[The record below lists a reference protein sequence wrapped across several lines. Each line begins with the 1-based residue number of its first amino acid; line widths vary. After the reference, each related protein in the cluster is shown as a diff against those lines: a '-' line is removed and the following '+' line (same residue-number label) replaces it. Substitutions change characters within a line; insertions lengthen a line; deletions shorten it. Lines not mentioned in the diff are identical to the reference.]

1 MTLPREPDDLF
12 SQARHLLR
20 MLSRMERL
28 ESLPRTGWVVSG
40 VHPPESIAS
49 HVYMVTL
56 TALWIA
62 DTLNEPVDTERLLR
76 LALLHDSSEALLT
89 DLAWP
94 VKRLID
100 PDVLHAA
107 EEKVARTLFEHAPT
121 PDWGDVLPEYNAAQ
135 TLEARIVK
143 ASDRIQMLA
152 KALQYESQ
160 HRGDTRRFWEN
171 PRNFDDFDIPLV
183 RAILD
188 LLRAMHD
195 GEDGEHF
202 WPANFD

>member
-1 MTLPREPDDLF
+1 MSDLK
-12 SQARHLLR
+12 SQASHLLR

-28 ESLPRTGWVVSG
+28 ESLPRTGWIVSG

-62 DTLNEPVDTERLLR
+62 DSIPDEVHTEKLLR
-76 LALLHDSSEALLT
+76 IALLHDASESILT

-94 VKRLID
+94 VKRFVD
-100 PDVLHAA
+100 PDVLHDA
-107 EEKVARTLFEHAPT
+107 EERAAHTLFEHAPNSSWVT
-121 PDWGDVLPEYNAAQ
+121 SIEDYNENAS
-135 TLEARIVK
+135 LEARIVK
-143 ASDRIQMLA
+143 AADRIQMLA
-152 KALQYESQ
+152 KTLQYQSQ
-160 HRGDTRRFWEN
+160 GKGDTRRFWQN
-171 PRNFDDFDIPLV
+171 PRNFEDQGIPLV

-188 LLRAMHD
+188 ELIDMHKNNSW
-195 GEDGEHF
+195 